1 MNIPKGRAVAFVGE
15 SGSGKTTLADI
26 ILGILIPE
34 RGRILVDGKDI
45 YENLPGWRKNIG
57 YISQNIFLMDDTIR
71 HNIAFGLDDGEIDDR
86 QLCHAI
92 EQAQLSGYVDGLP
105 EGVDTLVGERGTRMS
120 GGQRQRIGIARALY
134 YDPELLIMDEATSAL
149 DQETERAVMES
160 IEALY
165 GAKTLII
172 IAHRLSTIERCDM
185 VFEVKDKRVL
195 RRK

>member
-1 MNIPKGRAVAFVGE
+1 
-15 SGSGKTTLADI
+15 
-26 ILGILIPE
+26 
-34 RGRILVDGKDI
+34 
-45 YENLPGWRKNIG
+45 
-57 YISQNIFLMDDTIR
+57 MDDTIR

-86 QLCHAI
+86 QLRHAI